1 MVIKR
6 LRTAD
11 NSAGMA
17 EKIIK
22 NDTLRIFLDT
32 EMSVLFQQ
40 FLVLVFKDSII

>member
-32 EMSVLFQQ
+32 ENVAFIPAVFGLDFQG
-40 FLVLVFKDSII
+40 